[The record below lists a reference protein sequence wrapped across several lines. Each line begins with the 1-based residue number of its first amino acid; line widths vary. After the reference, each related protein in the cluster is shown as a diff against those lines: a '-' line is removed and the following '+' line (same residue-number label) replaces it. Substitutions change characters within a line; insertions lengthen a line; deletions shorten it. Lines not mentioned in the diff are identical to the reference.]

1 MIFSPFVYFVAAPR
15 IWFCRAAY
23 MVLPRRVYGFAAP
36 PLRFLKSRI
45 AIFHI
50 FPADFIL
57 RSSFALFRYSHAGI
71 TRNQGHALAG
81 FVFLILNA
89 TNKRF
94 VNAAPLDFQK
104 FFVKNIQKN
113 QKCATRN
120 MLRPLIENF

>member
-1 MIFSPFVYFVAAPR
+1 MV
-15 IWFCRAAY
+15 CRAAVY
-23 MVLPRRVYGFAAP
+23 GLPRRRCDFQKAV
-36 PLRFLKSRI
+36 R
-45 AIFHI
+45 IFHI

-57 RSSFALFRYSHAGI
+57 RASFALFLYSHAGI

-89 TNKRF
+89 INKRF

-113 QKCATRN
+113 QKCAA
-120 MLRPLIENF
+120 PLD